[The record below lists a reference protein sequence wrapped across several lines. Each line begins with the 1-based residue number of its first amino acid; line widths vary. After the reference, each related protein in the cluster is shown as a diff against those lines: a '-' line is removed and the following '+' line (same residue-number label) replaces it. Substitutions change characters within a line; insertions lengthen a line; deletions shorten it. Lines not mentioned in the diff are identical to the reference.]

1 MKLWKRRRW
10 LIPVAPTLVTAF
22 SLLSVAPAPFGI
34 TWQHATT
41 AAEFSYAAGVV
52 LGLLVYPLAAVCLC
66 LWALLGPG
74 PREVWSR
81 HLRLAGLLG
90 LGVVVTF
97 AAAFADV
104 VLLDRLEVW
113 RNRRIALRAST
124 VIAAIERY
132 HADRREYPAALSQLK
147 PTYLRRI
154 PGTGTLTPSR
164 YEYARFGRD
173 AVLPLARRAPPYR
186 LRVKLP
192 VFDPLDDIVCG
203 PDCLRYCSHGDY
215 PRDGRP
221 GTVGLPDHWELVQGW
236 LPTAIDPA
244 PTVRQERLP

>member
-1 MKLWKRRRW
+1 MRLWKRRRW
-10 LIPVAPTLVTAF
+10 LIPVAPALLSAF

-34 TWQHATT
+34 TWRHATT
-41 AAEFSYAAGVV
+41 AAEFAYEAGVV
-52 LGLLVYPLAAVCLC
+52 LGLIGYPLAAVFLC
-66 LWALLGPG
+66 LWALLGPE
-74 PREVWSR
+74 PREIWSR
-81 HLRLAGLLG
+81 RLRLVGLLG
-90 LGVVVTF
+90 LGVVVTL
-97 AAAFADV
+97 AAAFADAI
-104 VLLDRLEVW
+104 LLDRLNVLE
-113 RNRRIALRAST
+113 NRRIASGAAPL
-124 VIAAIERY
+124 IAAIER
-132 HADRREYPAALSQLK
+132 HRADHGEYPAALSQLT
-147 PTYLRRI
+147 PTYLSRV
-154 PGTGTLTPSR
+154 PATGTLTPAR
-164 YEYARFGRD
+164 YEYARFGPD

-203 PDCLRYCSHGDY
+203 PDCLRYCPHGDY